1 MSSEQDPREIVTPDA
16 FSVSP
21 DLLGLP
27 LAHPWRRAAA
37 ILIDLALIGLLANA
51 RGVLLAVAAGL
62 FLFWLAFRGRKAG
75 LGSGAARAAIG
86 CGGAVV
92 VFVSV
97 LAIWTSLFLDE
108 DTVLFE
114 AEGEAGEVVPV
125 TLGAAADFMSII
137 GTSDTAEAEA
147 AARRVVE
154 RLRDEGVETD
164 EIRGLIDG
172 MDGGEDDALARA
184 IDRALDAS
192 EPTPRPALAD
202 LSLDSLLTTYAAA
215 RAAGDTATERTTAAP
230 LGRSLARAEWEERER
245 EIDRLRSRAD
255 RLAGELS
262 DTERALAE
270 ERNRGIVATIT
281 GFLDELG
288 LGIGW
293 SGLYFTFLTAFFRGR
308 TPGKRALG
316 IRVLRLDGG
325 SLSYWVAFE
334 RFGGYAASLFTG
346 MEGFLRIL
354 WDRNRQCLQDKLAE
368 TVVIRET
375 KKARAQLAVGAVR
388 RGTSE
393 QPWKG
398 GAIPGT

>member
-1 MSSEQDPREIVTPDA
+1 M
-16 FSVSP
+16 
-21 DLLGLP
+21 
-27 LAHPWRRAAA
+27 
-37 ILIDLALIGLLANA
+37 
-51 RGVLLAVAAGL
+51 
-62 FLFWLAFRGRKAG
+62 
-75 LGSGAARAAIG
+75 
-86 CGGAVV
+86 
-92 VFVSV
+92 
-97 LAIWTSLFLDE
+97 
-108 DTVLFE
+108 
-114 AEGEAGEVVPV
+114 
-125 TLGAAADFMSII
+125 
-137 GTSDTAEAEA
+137 
-147 AARRVVE
+147 
-154 RLRDEGVETD
+154 
-164 EIRGLIDG
+164 
-172 MDGGEDDALARA
+172 
-184 IDRALDAS
+184 
-192 EPTPRPALAD
+192 
-202 LSLDSLLTTYAAA
+202 
-215 RAAGDTATERTTAAP
+215 
-230 LGRSLARAEWEERER
+230 
-245 EIDRLRSRAD
+245 
-255 RLAGELS
+255 
-262 DTERALAE
+262 
-270 ERNRGIVATIT
+270 ATIT